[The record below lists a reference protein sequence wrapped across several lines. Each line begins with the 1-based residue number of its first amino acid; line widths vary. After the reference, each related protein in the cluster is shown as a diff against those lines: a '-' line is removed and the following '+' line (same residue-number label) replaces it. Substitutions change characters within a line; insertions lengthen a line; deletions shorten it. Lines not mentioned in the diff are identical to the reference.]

1 VVDASGTEVDVEELS
16 GIEVDVESS
25 NVTEVLDVSSKV
37 TAVDDDEEEEEELE
51 GASVEV
57 VREASGASGVAAHAT
72 PTTSMITAPTVSI
85 TSRRIR
91 LTSWERTNC

>member
-1 VVDASGTEVDVEELS
+1 VVDPSGTEVDVEELS

-25 NVTEVLDVSSKV
+25 NVTEVLDLSSKV
-37 TAVDDDEEEEEELE
+37 TEVDDDEEEEEPE